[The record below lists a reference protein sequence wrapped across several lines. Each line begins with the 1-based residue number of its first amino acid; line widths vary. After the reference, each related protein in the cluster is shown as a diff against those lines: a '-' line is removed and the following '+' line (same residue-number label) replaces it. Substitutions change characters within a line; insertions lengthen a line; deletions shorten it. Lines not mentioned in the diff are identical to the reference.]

1 MGESMKLQAVKKS
14 YDLIV
19 SLGMSCAPAIN
30 LQRNSLRKF
39 SMPLDWMV
47 SYSLADVNR
56 LYKYRFQNFMELI
69 NLQILDET
77 HFFLEDGLPVYPNGN
92 KNALVKSYF
101 IQDTLYNIISVHDF
115 PIHQGKHW
123 SITYPS
129 YKANLELRINRF
141 WDKLIHS
148 KKTLFIRW
156 SASYE
161 QAVELQSILS
171 DLLKPNEFIILI
183 LIPVRESTSVQELN
197 WNIND
202 ICVLEVPEDM
212 NDYDSW
218 DYILKDIHVTNN

>member
-1 MGESMKLQAVKKS
+1 MNLQDVKMS

-30 LQRNSLRKF
+30 MQRSNLRIF

-47 SYSLADVNR
+47 SYSLTDVNR
-56 LYKYRFQNFMELI
+56 LYKNRFQNFMELK
-69 NLQILDET
+69 NLQLLEET

-92 KNALVKSYF
+92 INTLMKSYF

-115 PIHQGKHW
+115 PITLDKHW
-123 SITYPS
+123 STTYPS
-129 YKANLELRINRF
+129 YKAKLDLRIKRF
-141 WDKLIHS
+141 WNKLLTS

-161 QAVELQSILS
+161 QAVELQAILS
-171 DLLKPNEFIILI
+171 DILKPNEFTILI
-183 LIPVRESTSVQELN
+183 LNPVRELTSVREIN
-197 WNIND
+197 WGINH
-202 ICVLEVPEDM
+202 ICVVEFPDDM

-218 DYILKDIHVTNN
+218 DYILKDIQVTND

>member
-1 MGESMKLQAVKKS
+1 
-14 YDLIV
+14 
-19 SLGMSCAPAIN
+19 
-30 LQRNSLRKF
+30 
-39 SMPLDWMV
+39 MPLDWMV

-56 LYKYRFQNFMELI
+56 LYKNRFQNFMELI

-129 YKANLELRINRF
+129 YKAKLELRINRF

-171 DLLKPNEFIILI
+171 NLLKPNEFIILI

-197 WNIND
+197 WNINN